1 MRISSGA
8 NARVNQSRLQRICLE
23 PDGWRTEHATPSRSA

>member
-8 NARVNQSRLQRICLE
+8 NARENLSRLQLIYLE